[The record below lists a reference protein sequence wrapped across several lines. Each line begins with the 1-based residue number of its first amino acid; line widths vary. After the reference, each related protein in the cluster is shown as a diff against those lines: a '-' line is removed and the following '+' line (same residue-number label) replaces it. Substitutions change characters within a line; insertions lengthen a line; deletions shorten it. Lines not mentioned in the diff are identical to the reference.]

1 MNNSD
6 KVGIVTPKKQ
16 KDCYYKSIKYQENH
30 ISAGDYAV
38 LQNGNILYNGEEFEF
53 PRRDDTIPCPEW
65 LKDYY
70 KRKYKVNE

>member
-1 MNNSD
+1 MNNPD

-30 ISAGDYAV
+30 IGVGNYAI
-38 LQNGNILYNGEEFEF
+38 LQNGNILYDGKEFEPSERKAF
-53 PRRDDTIPCPEW
+53 CPDW

-70 KRKYKVNE
+70 KRKG